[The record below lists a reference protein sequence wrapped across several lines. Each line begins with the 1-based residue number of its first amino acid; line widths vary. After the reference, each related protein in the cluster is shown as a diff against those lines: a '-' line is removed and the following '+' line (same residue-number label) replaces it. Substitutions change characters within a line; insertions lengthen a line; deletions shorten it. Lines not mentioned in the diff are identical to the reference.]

1 MIANE
6 FKIGKTQAANVLK
19 NERTLREEFA
29 NFQGKR
35 FKHIN
40 TGRHQKFKATYDISQ
55 LMV

>member
-1 MIANE
+1 MIAKE
-6 FKIGKTQAANVLK
+6 FKIGKTQAVKFLK

-40 TGRHQKFKATYDISQ
+40 RGRHQKFKAIYDISL